1 MKLLI
6 FGDVV
11 AKIGRRALLKELP
24 TLKAKYRPD
33 AVIIN
38 AENLAHGK
46 GITLN
51 SIEEMG
57 TGGVDI
63 FTGGNHTLSK
73 PEGLVLLDTDP
84 RLLRPANFSEGT
96 PGKGYKVFK
105 IGQISVLVIN
115 LLGRVFMKDDVA
127 DPFTTFDSIVA
138 LPEHRDIPIRLVDFH
153 GETTSERN
161 AFKWHVASRA
171 SVLWGTH
178 THVQTNDATI
188 VEGKLGFI
196 TDIGMTGAR
205 DGVIGIT
212 KERSLAHFLHGE
224 KIRPEFDDNGP
235 AIVSGMYVEISENGN
250 CTSIEHFITYTTI

>member
-1 MKLLI
+1 MKFLI

-24 TLKAKYRPD
+24 SLKAKYKPD

-46 GITLN
+46 GINQNT
-51 SIEEMG
+51 IEEMEL
-57 TGGVDI
+57 GGVDI

-73 PEGLVLLDTDP
+73 PEGAMMLDTNP
-84 RLLRPANFSEGT
+84 RLLRPANFPENT

-115 LLGRVFMKDDVA
+115 LLGRVFMKDEVA
-127 DPFTTFDSIVA
+127 DPFATFDTIVDM
-138 LPEHRDIPIRLVDFH
+138 PEHRQIPLRLVDFH

-161 AFKWHVASRA
+161 AFKWHVAERA

-188 VEGKLGFI
+188 VDGKLGFI

-205 DGVIGIT
+205 DGVIGIK
-212 KERSLAHFLHGE
+212 KEGSLVHFLKGE
-224 KIRPEFDDNGP
+224 KIRHDFDETGP
-235 AIVSGMYVEISENGN
+235 AIVSGMCVEVDEAGTCIF
-250 CTSIEHFITYTTI
+250 IEHFIQYTTI